1 LILYKFYHILILLEI
16 HEKKLMIKLMISHM
30 LIIFK
35 DLNNN
40 VYFIDK
46 QIDELYKYFKI
57 YENYLKI
64 LVFIF

>member
-1 LILYKFYHILILLEI
+1 
-16 HEKKLMIKLMISHM
+16 MISHM